1 MKNLLILFIF
11 LLSYHITNA
20 QWVPINGPGGGVINV
35 IEKKGD
41 TLAVIFKRDDHL
53 SSSDMF
59 RVGNTM
65 FSTIDTGKN
74 WLPYLF
80 NPTGDDTYLVG
91 INGLIIKDD
100 IYYTSSWGGGVFK
113 TFLYEGHWL
122 TTSAGLKGA
131 YITSLKNDEE
141 NIYAGIDEKSK
152 NIEVGIYILRNGENN
167 WERTFTK
174 RINCI
179 KIIDSIIYAGGEDG
193 IHYSNDSGN
202 TWQVLSQQLETIL
215 YEINDFSISDTRIL
229 AKSNNKIVLSTNNG
243 SNWKIIAQKEE
254 WGKINA
260 VQITEKNLIIAT
272 DKGLCVSKDDGNT
285 WESLTF
291 NFKDQMFYTFSH
303 INDTIYAGGNYGLLI
318 YSPDGGD
325 SWFNYGNAIPY
336 LKVYDMINCGD
347 NLLLAT
353 SEGVF
358 YSNDEGNKWQY
369 IEYDFSQTI
378 SKFASDNMNKV
389 FAASDNGRIF
399 VSNDWGIS
407 WMQLPNAFD
416 ESSEIINMVY
426 DGVNLLIA
434 TKKNILYSTNKGAS
448 WQYLNW
454 YGMDDILSVFLSE
467 NKIFASVN
475 YEGIYIYD
483 LSSPGWILFDN
494 SWEYV
499 ESGRMGYKMVFDEKN
514 IYSINGGSLYVS
526 SLNNI
531 SWETKISTNVEGLWK
546 LNINEDELI
555 IYSNLLSL
563 YFSYDH
569 GNSWFECTDGL
580 RPGLPYL
587 TDKIIFMNEN
597 LYANIDNKYGIWR
610 RPYQEINT
618 STVAKNS
625 HFKNIIHYPNPSY
638 EIVCFTWPESKKEL
652 NLTVFNLQGQPVL
665 NKIVTKNNPVN
676 IKPLKNGVYLY
687 RLSSKKSKIRYS
699 GKLIIK

>member
-1 MKNLLILFIF
+1 MKYFLKLFIL
-11 LLSYHITNA
+11 LLSCYYVKA

-65 FSTIDTGKN
+65 FSTTDTGKN

-80 NPTGDDTYLVG
+80 NPAGDDTYLSG

-141 NIYAGIDEKSK
+141 NIYAGIAQKRMD
-152 NIEVGIYILRNGENN
+152 IEVGVYILKNGGNN
-167 WERTFTK
+167 WDRTLSK
-174 RINCI
+174 KVNCI
-179 KIIDSIIYAGGEDG
+179 KIIDSIVYAGCKDG

-215 YEINDFSISDTRIL
+215 YEVDDFFISGTRIL

-243 SNWKIIAQKEE
+243 INWKIISQKEE

-260 VQITEKNLIIAT
+260 VQITEKNLIIAA
-272 DKGLCVSKDDGNT
+272 DKGLYVSKDDGNT

-303 INDTIYAGGNYGLLI
+303 INDTIYAGGNNGLLI
-318 YSPDGGD
+318 YSPNGGD
-325 SWFNYGNAIPY
+325 SWFNYGNMIPY
-336 LKVYDMINCGD
+336 LRVYDMINCGD

-353 SEGVF
+353 TEGNF
-358 YSNDEGNKWQY
+358 YSNDEGSTWKY
-369 IEYDFSQTI
+369 FEYDFSQTI
-378 SKFASDNMNKV
+378 SKFASDNINKV

-399 VSNDWGIS
+399 VSNDRGMS

-467 NKIFASVN
+467 NKIYASVN
-475 YEGIYIYD
+475 YEGIYLYD
-483 LSSPGWILFDN
+483 LASPGWVLFDN

-514 IYSINGGSLYVS
+514 IYSVNGGSLYVS
-526 SLNNI
+526 PLNNI
-531 SWETKISTNVEGLWK
+531 NWETKISTDTGVEGLWK
-546 LNINEDELI
+546 LEINEDELI
-555 IYSNLLSL
+555 IYATLLSL
-563 YFSYDH
+563 SFSYDY
-569 GNSWFECTDGL
+569 GNYWFECTDGL

-587 TDKIIFMNEN
+587 IDKIIFMNEN
-597 LYANIDNKYGIWR
+597 LYANTVRYGIWR

-638 EIVCFTWPESKKEL
+638 EIVYFTWPESKKEL
-652 NLTVFNLQGQPVL
+652 NLTIFNLQGQQIL

-676 IKPLKNGVYLY
+676 IKSLNKGMYFY
-687 RLSSKKSKIRYS
+687 RLSDSRIIMGS
-699 GKLIIK
+699 GKLVIR